1 MFTTIKTTK
10 VYEQVIEQIKE
21 MVSNGTL
28 KRGDKLPSERDLSAQ
43 LGVSRTSIRE
53 ALRALEVIGLLD
65 CRQGEGNF
73 IKENFENSLFEPL
86 SIMFML
92 NKSKP
97 HEVFELRTVIEVETA
112 ALAAKLIT
120 EEELHELK
128 QILDMMKNC
137 EDENK
142 KSKLDKQFH
151 YNIAKASRNLLI
163 VTILNTISTLI
174 DSLIKDA
181 RFQILKN
188 DGEKNIID
196 YIDYNHERIYNA
208 LAKGNSQ
215 EAANIMR
222 MHMELINE
230 NFIKLTQENSQE

>member
-1 MFTTIKTTK
+1 MFTAIKTTK
-10 VYEQVIEQIKE
+10 VYEQVIDQIKE

-28 KRGDKLPSERDLSAQ
+28 KRGDKLPSERELSVQ
-43 LGVSRTSIRE
+43 LGVSRASIRE

-73 IKENFENSLFEPL
+73 VKENFEDSLFEPL

-97 HEVFELRTVIEVETA
+97 QEIFELRTVIEVETA
-112 ALAAKLIT
+112 ALAAKVIT
-120 EEELHELK
+120 EEELKKLK
-128 QILDMMKNC
+128 QLIDMMKNC
-137 EDENK
+137 EDENEK
-142 KSKLDKQFH
+142 AKLDKEFH
-151 YNIAKASRNLLI
+151 YNIAKASKNLLI

-181 RFQILKN
+181 RAQILKN
-188 DGEKNIID
+188 ESNKSIKDDENAID
-196 YIDYNHERIYNA
+196 YIDYEHQSIYIA
-208 LAKGNSQ
+208 LAKHDSQ
-215 EAANIMR
+215 QAATMMR

-230 NFIKLTQENSQE
+230 NLIKLS

>member
-1 MFTTIKTTK
+1 MFTAIKTTK

-28 KRGDKLPSERDLSAQ
+28 KRGDKLPSERELSVQ
-43 LGVSRTSIRE
+43 LGVSRASIRE

-97 HEVFELRTVIEVETA
+97 QEVFELRTIIEVETV

-120 EEELHELK
+120 DEELGELK
-128 QILDMMKNC
+128 QLIDVMKNC
-137 EDENK
+137 EGEDNE
-142 KSKLDKQFH
+142 SKLDKEFH
-151 YNIAKASRNLLI
+151 FKIAKVSKNFLI
-163 VTILNTISTLI
+163 ETILNTISTLI

-181 RFQILKN
+181 RLQILKN
-188 DGEKNIID
+188 ESNKNIID
-196 YIDYNHERIYNA
+196 YQHERIYNA
-208 LAKGNSQ
+208 LAKRDSQ
-215 EAANIMR
+215 EAASIMR
-222 MHMELINE
+222 MHMELVNE
-230 NFIKLTQENSQE
+230 NFIKLS

>member
-1 MFTTIKTTK
+1 MFTAIKTTK

-28 KRGDKLPSERDLSAQ
+28 KRGDKLPSERELSVQ
-43 LGVSRTSIRE
+43 LGVSRASIRE

-97 HEVFELRTVIEVETA
+97 QEVFELRTIIEVETA

-120 EEELHELK
+120 EEELGELK
-128 QILDMMKNC
+128 QLIDVMRNC
-137 EDENK
+137 EGEDNE
-142 KSKLDKQFH
+142 SKLDKEFH
-151 YNIAKASRNLLI
+151 YKIAKASKNFLI
-163 VTILNTISTLI
+163 ETILNTISTLI

-181 RFQILKN
+181 RLQILKN
-188 DGEKNIID
+188 ESNKNIID
-196 YIDYNHERIYNA
+196 YQHESIYNA
-208 LAKGNSQ
+208 LAKRDSQ
-215 EAANIMR
+215 EAASIMR
-222 MHMELINE
+222 MHMEMVNE
-230 NFIKLTQENSQE
+230 NFIKLS

>member
-1 MFTTIKTTK
+1 MFTAIKTTK

-28 KRGDKLPSERDLSAQ
+28 KRGDKLPSERELSVQ
-43 LGVSRTSIRE
+43 LGVSRASIRE
-53 ALRALEVIGLLD
+53 ALRALEVIGLLS

-97 HEVFELRTVIEVETA
+97 QEVFELRTIIEAETA

-120 EEELHELK
+120 EEELKELK
-128 QILDMMKNC
+128 QVIEMMKNC
-137 EDENK
+137 EDEDQQ
-142 KSKLDKQFH
+142 SKLDKEFH
-151 YNIAKASRNLLI
+151 YNIAKASKNFLI
-163 VTILNTISTLI
+163 ETILNTVSILI

-181 RFQILKN
+181 RLQILKKESN
-188 DGEKNIID
+188 KNVID
-196 YIDYNHERIYNA
+196 YDHERIYNA
-208 LAKGNSQ
+208 LAKHDSQ
-215 EAANIMR
+215 EAATIMR
-222 MHMELINE
+222 MHMELVNE
-230 NFIKLTQENSQE
+230 NFIKLS